1 MLDAHRAW
9 SSLWII
15 PINAQWSCSIDRRS
29 WPYSITLIDEHVRR
43 PSNML
48 IEHRSMI
55 IMIDSDRSCSSSI
68 VISHDDACSVIL
80 ILIVMRDRS
89 RSMSMLITGHYT
101 WSHSIEHRTSTMMF
115 IDEHVRRSPNMLI
128 EHIPYI
134 MMLMIGLDGHPVGW
148 SSSGIIVLGHRVWS
162 SCSIVIDHHVFDN
175 YRPWWCVLGDPL
187 AMSGHGA

>member
-1 MLDAHRAW
+1 MVIIMLDAHRTW

-29 WPYSITLIDEHVRR
+29 WSYSITLIDEHVRR

-48 IEHRSMI
+48 IKHRSMI

-89 RSMSMLITGHYT
+89 RSMSMLITGHGT
-101 WSHSIEHRTSTMMF
+101 WS
-115 IDEHVRRSPNMLI
+115 NA
-128 EHIPYI
+128 
-134 MMLMIGLDGHPVGW
+134 
-148 SSSGIIVLGHRVWS
+148 IIVLGHRVWS